1 MFFRQIFD
9 VRAARP
15 LDILKTDSRKYTEVL
30 KIISIIC
37 VAIMACVQIYL
48 LFTHISQPTSD
59 AKQYIDLAKNAYEN
73 GVWYPSE
80 LNIHD
85 TYLFGNGLVNILILF
100 LKLTSSIT
108 PIYALNFICV
118 YVILFSC
125 VHILKKLIPGSQT
138 VYYFVIIFSLTA
150 SFWAEVTFVHTDL
163 LFTAAAFLSFALLY
177 SKKGISFILSG
188 VLLAFAGWVRPLAIV
203 FLIGGV
209 WILINNR
216 SSLKRGAAFV
226 LSFAIAIC
234 AVGTLTYISFGHF
247 EFQSTT
253 GSYNLIMG
261 AFDGADGTSEYSV
274 FDEGGSGYI
283 PPEEKAQMTYEEIG
297 DFYKEQALNWIKK
310 NPGKYLALMPKK
322 FFVTMYSDTYACS
335 AFYGEDVKTMGTAF
349 YKGIISKVLHKSSD
363 SLSLADIASI
373 YTEAFYL
380 LTLCLGFT
388 AIIILLVKRRAAAF
402 MPFIFTSAGVVG
414 TTVLVVG
421 GPRYHLPML
430 PILIMA
436 AALTVQCIFI
446 KLNRRRA
453 KNEKLH

>member
-9 VRAARP
+9 VRAARG
-15 LDILKTDSRKYTEVL
+15 LDVLNIYSQKYNKVL
-30 KIISIIC
+30 KIISAIC
-37 VAIMACVQIYL
+37 VAVMACIQLFL
-48 LFTHISQPTSD
+48 LFTHISEPTSD
-59 AKQYIDLAKNAYEN
+59 AKQYVDLAKNAYEN
-73 GVWYPSE
+73 GVWYPSK

-100 LKLTSSIT
+100 LKLTGSIA
-108 PIYALNFICV
+108 PVYALNFISV

-125 VHILKKLIPGSQT
+125 CYILKKLLPGSQT
-138 VYYFVIIFSLTA
+138 VYYFIIIFSISA

-163 LFTAAAFLSFALLY
+163 LFTAAAFAAFALLY
-177 SKKGISFILSG
+177 NKKGINFILSG

-203 FLIGGV
+203 FFVGGIWV
-209 WILINNR
+209 LINNR
-216 SSLKRGAAFV
+216 VPLKRAAAFV
-226 LSFAIAIC
+226 LSFVL
-234 AVGTLTYISFGHF
+234 AVCTIGTLTYISFGRF
-247 EFQSTT
+247 EYQSTT

-274 FDEGGSGYI
+274 FEEGNSGYI
-283 PPEEKAQMTYEEIG
+283 APEEKAEMTYEEIG
-297 DFYKEQALNWIKK
+297 GFYKKQAVDWIKK

-349 YKGIISKVLHKSSD
+349 YKDIINKVLHKSAEP
-363 SLSLADIASI
+363 LSLADIASI

-380 LTLCLGFT
+380 LTLCLGFA

-414 TTVLVVG
+414 TTMLVVG

-436 AALTVQCIFI
+436 AALTVQCICVKI
-446 KLNRRRA
+446 HRRRV
-453 KNEKLH
+453 KK